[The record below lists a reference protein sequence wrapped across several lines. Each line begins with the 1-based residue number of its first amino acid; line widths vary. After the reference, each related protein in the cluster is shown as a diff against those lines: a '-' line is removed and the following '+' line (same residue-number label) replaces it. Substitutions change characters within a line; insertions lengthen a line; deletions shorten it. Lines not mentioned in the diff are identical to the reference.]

1 MLVLYFFIFP
11 LKESSWY
18 LMFSYITIGL
28 QNPKCFWIIWGT
40 TLHFH
45 PSPQSIPLMIYSAI
59 YCFLSF
65 QMPLLSFLKEGV
77 IGWPNIFFFHCVK
90 LSLVYLICFSLMS
103 WRCFPLNSLTLH
115 ILVLLI
121 NSVLFSFTQEIFS
134 YINNQHAYNPP

>member
-1 MLVLYFFIFP
+1 
-11 LKESSWY
+11 
-18 LMFSYITIGL
+18 MFSYITGL

-40 TLHFH
+40 ILHFH

-65 QMPLLSFLKEGV
+65 QMPLLSFLKVWLAGLTYS
-77 IGWPNIFFFHCVK
+77 FFHYFI

-103 WRCFPLNSLTLH
+103 WRCFPLNSLTSH

-121 NSVLFSFTQEIFS
+121 NSVFFLSHKRFLVILITNMHTILPNPRFLL
-134 YINNQHAYNPP
+134 HAW